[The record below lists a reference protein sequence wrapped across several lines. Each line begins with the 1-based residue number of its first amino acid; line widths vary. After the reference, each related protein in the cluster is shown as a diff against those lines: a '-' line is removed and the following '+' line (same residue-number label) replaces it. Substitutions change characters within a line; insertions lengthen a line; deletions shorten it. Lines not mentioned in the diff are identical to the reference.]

1 MFIHPADLD
10 KYLLSTYCVLL
21 SLGFSE
27 HIQKTTLAKKHQ
39 FCTTF
44 SDLKFS
50 VSVQIVHEGR
60 GRRMNQK
67 GKFMVYLDQHAKD
80 SVAIIESLKVFE
92 LKND

>member
-1 MFIHPADLD
+1 M
-10 KYLLSTYCVLL
+10 
-21 SLGFSE
+21 
-27 HIQKTTLAKKHQ
+27 
-39 FCTTF
+39 
-44 SDLKFS
+44 
-50 VSVQIVHEGR
+50 SVQIVHEGR